1 MTLRSKK
8 YNYNIAASGD
18 LSTNNLNLGVS
29 TIYSGSFSASNN
41 VSTPQN
47 VIGLSFSNSTTRMF
61 KCQLTVTITRSAG
74 GNLYEL
80 FSLEGHQTNDGWDL
94 YTETLNDVS
103 GVSFEIT
110 NTGQVQYTSS
120 NIDNFVNCVFSY
132 FVTQISTTGVYANL
146 LTGTQGTYLLNSLQ
160 LSNTVNS
167 ILGTNPGALYVM
179 GGGTI
184 EKQLVIKTTE
194 NAVGLGTGGALS
206 IFGGTSISKDLLIG
220 GNVGIGTTSPTA
232 TLDVNGSINAG
243 SLYVGGSISGGAG
256 TASTFAYLTLTA
268 TDDSIN
274 LSTGSFVTYGGVTIQ
289 SPTDASSVTD
299 GGSFLTDGGAS
310 IGKRLFVGGGVVSVS
325 DTNTV
330 GSIITTG
337 GNVGIGTVTPT
348 AKLDVNGTIRS
359 TNITSTNIVSTN
371 VTSTN
376 IVSTNITSSNVNST
390 NVLSTNVTSSNVVS
404 TNVSVGTVT
413 ATTYSGGT
421 MSLSGD
427 LRLAGTLT
435 TVNIT
440 TTNISET
447 NVSAGAITA
456 TNITAGAITATNVTG
471 TTQTVG
477 VSRVTSNLLALGNS
491 NTLGNIVTTGGNV
504 GIGMNP
510 VAKLHVFGDI
520 SFSYGK
526 SLHIDAGNNWPSG
539 TTKLIEV
546 NWDLNGMS
554 GDTVS
559 FYTPGNSTPTP
570 RINIASNGVINLNGN
585 VGMGTANPS
594 SRLNVI
600 GNAMFGSVVRNE
612 WNNTQIYTLSTAGVM
627 SGITLERYGYNTGYI
642 VNNSGSTM
650 IGSEGGSIVLKTGHY
665 DPNSGTTVMTVL
677 NSGNVGIGVTNPS
690 ERLHVNGNLLLENT
704 ASVGEGPHSYIN
716 FTESGFNDRFSV
728 GCDFSGG
735 GNLNRFCIT
744 SNTNGST
751 PSVSDLKLCID
762 MSGNVGIGT
771 ATPTYKLE
779 VDGNLSS
786 YSGAFYGLDES
797 MFITANTEFELLRTR
812 NGAGIWGKKLTSN
825 NQGCLLF
832 KTHSLYNTP
841 VTRMMITDTG
851 YVGIGTTSPSYFID
865 INSNAASIGF
875 RLQGS
880 NVDGP
885 VMRLE
890 NTASGGRTFHVG
902 STATGSGAGVGYSI
916 YDINGGSRLL
926 IDANGNVGM
935 GTIFPGARLDVSGTG
950 AFRQI
955 GNYDRVLT
963 LQGRNVGASGTADAI
978 PQEMIHFRR
987 EFTGGVQNGI
997 SAAIAVGS
1005 RNATVSS
1012 PSSMIFRVANSQ
1024 GPGNSWGMDGGD
1036 IMTLVGDGSVG
1047 VGTTT
1052 PSARLQ
1058 VHAASFPNIK
1068 LTTDD
1073 VYVNAIDLDS
1083 SGKTGGKNW
1092 RLASTH
1098 QSAGEGQGKF
1108 IIQNATDGINPFVIT
1123 SSGNIG
1129 LGLNNP
1135 SRQLQVAIGNPNP
1148 GNVTYGNISIF
1159 NIGGQARYHLYNG
1172 GNSAEWVFGQKS
1184 GSNHDWILS
1193 KVVSGTETDYLKAA
1207 VGGGVAA
1214 NGIFPITSQV
1224 HQCGNSSQYWLDV
1237 YTYYTYAKTGS
1248 VYGFDYAE
1256 MFEWSDGNVNN
1267 DDRIGTTVVFT
1278 SDGKIRP
1285 ATNDDPPNLIFGCVS
1300 ATYGILGNTQWGE
1313 WQGKHLKDDYGR
1325 DILGE
1330 DGKPIL
1336 NPNYNEEQTYTDRM
1350 SRPEW
1355 EAIGLLGRLRI
1366 KRGCP
1371 TNPNWIKVRD
1381 VSAQVEEWYVR

>member
-1 MTLRSKK
+1 MVGA
-8 YNYNIAASGD
+8 NIT
-18 LSTNNLNLGVS
+18 STNVVS
-29 TIYSGSFSASNN
+29 T
-41 VSTPQN
+41 
-47 VIGLSFSNSTTRMF
+47 
-61 KCQLTVTITRSAG
+61 
-74 GNLYEL
+74 
-80 FSLEGHQTNDGWDL
+80 
-94 YTETLNDVS
+94 
-103 GVSFEIT
+103 
-110 NTGQVQYTSS
+110 
-120 NIDNFVNCVFSY
+120 
-132 FVTQISTTGVYANL
+132 
-146 LTGTQGTYLLNSLQ
+146 
-160 LSNTVNS
+160 
-167 ILGTNPGALYVM
+167 
-179 GGGTI
+179 
-184 EKQLVIKTTE
+184 
-194 NAVGLGTGGALS
+194 
-206 IFGGTSISKDLLIG
+206 
-220 GNVGIGTTSPTA
+220 
-232 TLDVNGSINAG
+232 
-243 SLYVGGSISGGAG
+243 
-256 TASTFAYLTLTA
+256 
-268 TDDSIN
+268 N
-274 LSTGSFVTYGGVTIQ
+274 LSS
-289 SPTDASSVTD
+289 
-299 GGSFLTDGGAS
+299 
-310 IGKRLFVGGGVVSVS
+310 
-325 DTNTV
+325 
-330 GSIITTG
+330 
-337 GNVGIGTVTPT
+337 GTLV
-348 AKLDVNGTIRS
+348 A
-359 TNITSTNIVSTN
+359 TNITSTNVVGANITSTN
-371 VTSTN
+371 VVGANITSTN
-376 IVSTNITSSNVNST
+376 VVGANITSSNF
-390 NVLSTNVTSSNVVS
+390 VS

-456 TNITAGAITATNVTG
+456 TNVTASAITATNVTG

-477 VSRVTSNLLALGNS
+477 VSRVTSNLIALGNS

-504 GIGMNP
+504 GIGTATPTSALHVAGNIEATL
-510 VAKLHVFGDI
+510 AKL
-520 SFSYGK
+520 
-526 SLHIDAGNNWPSG
+526 
-539 TTKLIEV
+539 TT
-546 NWDLNGMS
+546 
-554 GDTVS
+554 
-559 FYTPGNSTPTP
+559 
-570 RINIASNGVINLNGN
+570 SNGV
-585 VGMGTANPS
+585 
-594 SRLNVI
+594 
-600 GNAMFGSVVRNE
+600 VVDF
-612 WNNTQIYTLSTAGVM
+612 
-627 SGITLERYGYNTGYI
+627 
-642 VNNSGSTM
+642 
-650 IGSEGGSIVLKTGHY
+650 IGSYGPFLSIEAYT
-665 DPNSGTTVMTVL
+665 SGNTAKLPIAL
-677 NSGNVGIGVTNPS
+677 NPYGGNVGIGTVSPTS
-690 ERLHVNGNLLLENT
+690 KLHINGSIYVENGNVALGNTSQGIDLFTNT
-704 ASVGEGPHSYIN
+704 ADGASYTTYQGGLSSWYGI
-716 FTESGFNDRFSV
+716 GFKCRLDNTTRHVFDTRT
-728 GCDFSGG
+728 GDFS
-735 GNLNRFCIT
+735 LT
-744 SNTNGST
+744 GS
-751 PSVSDLKLCID
+751 IYAN
-762 MSGNVGIGT
+762 GNVGIGT
-771 ATPTYKLE
+771 ASPTTRLNVVGSAMIGHATRAEWSGSQLYTIATGGSFSGITLE
-779 VDGNLSS
+779 RLNYDTSYIVNNSGNTMIGSEGKS
-786 YSGAFYGLDES
+786 IIFKSG
-797 MFITANTEFELLRTR
+797 NW
-812 NGAGIWGKKLTSN
+812 NPNAGTTLMTLVS
-825 NQGCLLF
+825 
-832 KTHSLYNTP
+832 
-841 VTRMMITDTG
+841 TG
-851 YVGIGTTSPSYFID
+851 NVGIGTESPSYPVD
-865 INSNAASIGF
+865 INSKAASIGF

-916 YDINGGSRLL
+916 YDVAGGSRLL

-935 GTIFPGARLDVSGTG
+935 GTLFPGARLDVSGTG

-963 LQGRNVGASGTADAI
+963 IQGRNVGVSGTADAI

-987 EFTGGVQNGI
+987 DFTGGVQNAI

-1024 GPGNSWGMDGGD
+1024 GPGNSWGMDGAD

-1129 LGLNNP
+1129 LGIYNP

-1172 GNSAEWVFGQKS
+1172 GSSAEWVFGQKS

-1285 ATNDDPPNLIFGCVS
+1285 ATNDDPPNIIFGCVS